1 MLTFPFVF
9 IFKGQLIHPASGIYD
24 EIKKAY
30 IMNTPNVTV
39 SVKEELQNG
48 TERLKRKLPGKTH
61 RNINDSWL
69 IPNIINF
76 NEKLVKFSML
86 RADQAFYSSCQQVVS
101 YNGEYR
107 FEVKKCN
114 GDEIEEDLIFDSEC
128 KY

>member
-1 MLTFPFVF
+1 
-9 IFKGQLIHPASGIYD
+9 
-24 EIKKAY
+24 
-30 IMNTPNVTV
+30 MNSPNVTV

-48 TERLKRKLPGKTH
+48 TERLKRKLPGGVL
-61 RNINDSWL
+61 RNFNDSLL
-69 IPNIINF
+69 IPKIINV

-107 FEVKKCN
+107 FEVKKRN
-114 GDEIEEDLIFDSEC
+114 GDEIEEDLIFDSKC